1 MNHQQKG
8 KKGKK
13 KEHKN
18 IWNNKLLTH
27 RFKQGKRE
35 MKNVSDG
42 YNKYLLSANYG
53 QNAALSILYVLSHLA
68 ITKYL

>member
-1 MNHQQKG
+1 
-8 KKGKK
+8 
-13 KEHKN
+13 
-18 IWNNKLLTH
+18 
-27 RFKQGKRE
+27 

-68 ITKYL
+68 ITKFL

>member
-1 MNHQQKG
+1 MHQQKG
-8 KKGKK
+8 KKEKK
-13 KEHKN
+13 KN

-27 RFKQGKRE
+27 QFKQGKRE

-53 QNAALSILYVLSHLA
+53 QNTALSILYVLSHLA
-68 ITKYL
+68 ITKFL